1 MNKIWREM
9 VMTKLINFIKSR
21 FYKNKNEVKKVKEI
35 LKNLRNNRIIDAHK
49 QVIDL
54 MKSIERKFVEIEYKK
69 VIININS
76 YGFGL
81 SEQALNKLSELKKEE
96 IDEATQFNVA
106 RDDKDLVSVVET
118 MGLGANDNY
127 SKLAIVKIPH
137 GIDYEIKNKNGNEH
151 IYIYGQNYTKK
162 LLN

>member
-1 MNKIWREM
+1 MMK
-9 VMTKLINFIKSR
+9 KLINFIKSR
-21 FYKNKNEVKKVKEI
+21 FSKNTNEVKKVKEI
-35 LKNLRNNRIIDAHK
+35 LKNLKNNKIADAHK

-54 MKSIERKFVEIEYKK
+54 MKLIESKFVEIEYKK

-81 SEQALNKLSELKKEE
+81 SEQALSKLSELKREE
-96 IDEATQFNVA
+96 INEATQFNIS
-106 RDDKDLVSVVET
+106 RDDKDLISIVET
-118 MGLGANDNY
+118 MGLGANDSY
-127 SKLAIVKIPH
+127 SKLAIVKIPY
-137 GIDYEIKNKNGNEH
+137 GIDYEIKNKNGNEQ